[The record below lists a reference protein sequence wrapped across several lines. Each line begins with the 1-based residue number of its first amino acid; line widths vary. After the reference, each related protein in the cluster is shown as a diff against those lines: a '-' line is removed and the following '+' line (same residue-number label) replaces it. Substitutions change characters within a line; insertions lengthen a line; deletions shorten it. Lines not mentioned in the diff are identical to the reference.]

1 MSQVYTKEDID
12 NIRRSAQEWLDEV
25 EPGRLKLPPEKYVSF
40 IENLLDLEDSID
52 FSKIEEKKILN
63 KMMGTTWY
71 KLPDDLLYHN
81 FDENIDF
88 SMVTIDWT
96 NDKDQIRVDVRDSIT
111 NELLDHKFYNSR
123 MFDLRLTMEYWHSE
137 PELREK
143 ITNIAPK
150 YVTEVIDPIMKKLN
164 WKPIFI

>member
-71 KLPDDLLYHN
+71 KL
-81 FDENIDF
+81 
-88 SMVTIDWT
+88 
-96 NDKDQIRVDVRDSIT
+96 QIGRAHV
-111 NELLDHKFYNSR
+111 
-123 MFDLRLTMEYWHSE
+123 
-137 PELREK
+137 
-143 ITNIAPK
+143 
-150 YVTEVIDPIMKKLN
+150 
-164 WKPIFI
+164 